1 MRALEGEMQRRF
13 EVGMESYLRSAYA
26 DKLESK
32 TSEDVQN
39 LIRQGI
45 TRSEHYGIVIENDVS
60 RYIAFMVTYG
70 TEFDCAEAWVAEILQ
85 TPGINGT
92 QKMDRIQE
100 YDMLSGRDGLRYRP

>member
-1 MRALEGEMQRRF
+1 
-13 EVGMESYLRSAYA
+13 
-26 DKLESK
+26 
-32 TSEDVQN
+32 
-39 LIRQGI
+39 
-45 TRSEHYGIVIENDVS
+45 
-60 RYIAFMVTYG
+60 MVTYG